1 MRGPRR
7 PTGYDPGVQW
17 AERSVGCLVALLG
30 AAGLVLAVVL
40 WRAGGGPLP
49 GEPGLAA
56 QRPLACLLPLVALG
70 GLGLVL
76 VGLRRMVDP

>member
-7 PTGYDPGVQW
+7 PADYDPGFQW
-17 AERSVGCLVALLG
+17 AERSVGCLLAVLG

-40 WRAGGGPLP
+40 LRAGGGPFP
-49 GEPGLAA
+49 GEPGLIA
-56 QRPLACLLPLVALG
+56 QRPATCLLPLVALG

-76 VGLRRMVDP
+76 VGLRRIVAP